1 MARRNDPNDDAG
13 LRKKRA
19 QEQEQEQEQDSEK
32 SEKKEGLS
40 QQNQYGNQAVANM
53 LGMSSVSPGS
63 GGVSAMPSI
72 RAASTTEAGDVQY
85 GGDED
90 DDDDTP
96 ITIEELTKSWNP
108 KTKKKDDTLRFIE
121 SMPEDE
127 LPPEDPDFIR
137 QVKSKRAPHSSSAQT
152 TIDGLIEPSTML
164 ISSSLSRWCAG
175 IQLWSSNTTLFEVI
189 GGTISPGAPFLQDR
203 SSRILHGRARSAAI
217 GTCLLLQS
225 PVLLGPA
232 RIQNALFIDYCM
244 ELYGRNHRLQNI
256 LKKTEESDIRIPKSS
271 TLFLEQVGG
280 TSGSAEARELC
291 VDAAAQVKRVLYEM
305 LAFRDPAVFIP
316 DLSPKEPTKFVDED
330 PLNLDAILAEHTTVK
345 DSDPHKRRYAQGLKS
360 AEKMAELT
368 TQTRVRLAAACVL
381 ISEVSDLWLK
391 GAPNQTLH
399 SITQSVDRQTED
411 ILRMLV
417 EIAQAT
423 KKESIPHRGIQNGLT
438 RAARALSDLR
448 NRIVETLTMV
458 AASVLPSPPTFEF
471 ERLAPSSPLATA
483 LADGVP
489 MQAMPWLE
497 SLPSSFERAVSQ
509 VFLRGIAGGTP
520 EELLPQFTDLF
531 HESKS
536 MQESAEWLQQ
546 VLDIAL
552 GVCALRAGALDQAL
566 DSAKRQKTVGRNRR
580 NGILIA
586 QASLLAM
593 ESLHRQG
600 NAKGA
605 EEYRLRSAQDCWAL
619 GSRGGLTLL
628 ARWTPETS

>member
-53 LGMSSVSPGS
+53 LGMSGVSPGS
-63 GGVSAMPSI
+63 GGVSTMPSI
-72 RAASTTEAGDVQY
+72 RSASETEAGDVQY

-96 ITIEELTKSWNP
+96 ITVEELTKSWNP
-108 KTKKKDDTLRFIE
+108 KTKKKEDTLRFIE

-127 LPPEDPDFIR
+127 LPPEDPDFIQ
-137 QVKSKRAPHSSSAQT
+137 QVKSTRATHSSAQT
-152 TIDGLIEPSTML
+152 TIDGLIEPSTLL
-164 ISSSLSRWCAG
+164 ISSSLSRWCTG
-175 IQLWSSNTTLFEVI
+175 IQLWSSKQTIFEVI
-189 GGTISPGAPFLQDR
+189 GATISPPAPFLQDR

-225 PVLLGPA
+225 PVLMGPA

-256 LKKTEESDIRIPKSS
+256 LKQTEESDIRIPKSS
-271 TLFLEQVGG
+271 TLFLEEVGA
-280 TSGSAEARELC
+280 TSGSAEARDLC
-291 VDAAAQVKRVLYEM
+291 PDAAAQIKWVLYEM

-345 DSDPHKRRYAQGLKS
+345 DSDPNKRRYAQGLKS
-360 AEKMAELT
+360 AEKMAQLT
-368 TQTRVRLAAACVL
+368 TQTRVRLAAACIL

-399 SITQSVDRQTED
+399 SITQSVDQQTED

-423 KKESIPHRGIQNGLT
+423 KKESIPLRGIQNGLT

-448 NRIVETLTMV
+448 NRIIATLTMV
-458 AASVLPSPPTFEF
+458 AASVLPSPPTFEYK
-471 ERLAPSSPLATA
+471 RLATSTPLATA

-497 SLPSSFERAVSQ
+497 SLPKSFEHDVSQ
-509 VFLRGIAGGTP
+509 VFLRGIAGGTA
-520 EELLPQFTDLF
+520 EELLPQFRNLF
-531 HESKS
+531 RKS
-536 MQESAEWLQQ
+536 ISRQEKTEEWLQQ
-546 VLDIAL
+546 LLDIAL

-600 NAKGA
+600 EVKNA
-605 EEYRLRSAQDCWAL
+605 EEYRLRGAQDCWAL

-628 ARWTPETS
+628 ARWTPEIS